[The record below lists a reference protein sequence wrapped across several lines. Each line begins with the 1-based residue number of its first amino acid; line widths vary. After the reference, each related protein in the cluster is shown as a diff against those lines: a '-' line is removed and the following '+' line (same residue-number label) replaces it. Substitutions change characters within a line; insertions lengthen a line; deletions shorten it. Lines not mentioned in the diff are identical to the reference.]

1 MTKIILLDSV
11 LSSPRGYCKR
21 NSNSWSEFKSMS
33 AGDAFLRIWNLLDW
47 RIAIVIAQQ
56 QLQFQQQNLGLDL
69 VIAGNHHH
77 PN

>member
-1 MTKIILLDSV
+1 
-11 LSSPRGYCKR
+11 
-21 NSNSWSEFKSMS
+21 MS

-56 QLQFQQQNLGLDL
+56 QLQLQQQNLGLDL

-77 PN
+77 PNWKLHYIAEIEQYSENKSY